1 LGSIIERD
9 QLALS
14 NSKALPICKDFPSLF
29 LCKRVS
35 TVWNPYSRW
44 SVRLWAPIH
53 LWGALLIYFWSG
65 ACGYLSHGFPIEL
78 GNSESMSGQEN
89 C

>member
-35 TVWNPYSRW
+35 TVWNPFSRW
-44 SVRLWAPIH
+44 SVVCMSSYFL
-53 LWGALLIYFWSG
+53 GALLITLIR
-65 ACGYLSHGFPIEL
+65 C
-78 GNSESMSGQEN
+78 
-89 C
+89 